1 MKIGQYNLFDLID
14 KGTKVYHSAI
24 LTTFS
29 FDPVFFEKYYMPQ
42 LRRRGIRN
50 VILLVDAGRYDAVM
64 QSEEGFAFTKKDY
77 AIVRMD
83 NNLGGVFHPKISLF
97 AGKNKVMAIVG
108 SGNLTY
114 SGIAYNDELWGAF
127 CIEDAQTPQA
137 PLLKNI
143 WEYLN
148 KLILNSPVGET
159 IKCQLEWMKAFS
171 ESLQKFDTID
181 SQAEVVANE
190 QQLWFMQ
197 NGDGGSILDRISNII
212 ISPVTEI
219 TIVSPFYDQ
228 DGHLIQE
235 LQKRFSPKTIK
246 CAIQPD
252 GGLLPHLAKL
262 DKTYSFYHWADVR
275 GYSSNTDEA
284 KRLHAKAFQFKTT
297 MGTYLLVGSCNATP
311 AAFGISPSST
321 NAEAGILVYSS
332 KGKDYLNDL
341 GLSFNQQITSSFKT
355 IYQDGISLPR
365 IKRPHLKFHLLSCE
379 VKLSQE
385 LYINAD
391 KPLNGQ
397 MVRLFYENGY
407 KDLILTNNAVKLTD
421 EVRAARMAVIVSGN
435 EEISNRCIIW
445 HLSDLETRNPDR
457 TLDDINALFLD
468 PEQGW
473 DANISK
479 VLSYV
484 ELDIVRPGSRTTK
497 DFSTSETSVTRSK
510 EVAVSKDHF
519 DDISLRQSLGVDQSL
534 SMKIL
539 DYIQFYSSET
549 RLNADEGENSF
560 DSDAMSSGDDVID
573 TSKSAAKK
581 SLNTRNDI
589 TGYLRRLLKH
599 YDILASDFDKSQE
612 KYRFLT
618 RDNDIRQGI
627 SCNNISHILIA
638 TMLVYHRMLHP
649 KDGEDTTGLIS
660 KYLLKILGRFFMI
673 FRNGYV
679 GDSEYTK
686 TKLSDMHNN
695 LVAYALLI
703 LTMSKYAHGDKIY
716 KLLVLNILD
725 SYAGKKADLRSALK
739 NYRTLRNKHKANCI
753 KTSMEFIDDTIKLY
767 SILEENMTISI
778 ISRFSENMLIYRS
791 QFGYMFAKQV
801 YEIKSAGATVLC
813 SLPIIY
819 TGYKEKTEIV
829 ADFPTK
835 AKLYK
840 LR

>member
-77 AIVRMD
+77 AIVRID

-127 CIEDAQTPQA
+127 CIEDAQSPQT
-137 PLLKNI
+137 PLLKSI
-143 WEYLN
+143 WEFLN
-148 KLILNSPVGET
+148 NLILSSPVGET
-159 IKCQLEWMKAFS
+159 IKCQLEWIKAFS
-171 ESLQKFDTID
+171 ESIQKFDTID
-181 SQAEVVANE
+181 SDAEVIANE
-190 QQLWFMQ
+190 QQMWFMQ
-197 NGDGGSILDRISNII
+197 NGDDSSIFDKISQLIET
-212 ISPVTEI
+212 PVTEI
-219 TIVSPFYDQ
+219 SIVSPFYDQ
-228 DGHLIQE
+228 DGYLIQE

-246 CAIQPD
+246 CAIQPE
-252 GGLLPHLAKL
+252 GGLLPHLAEL
-262 DKTYSFYHWADVR
+262 DKTYSFYRWADVK
-275 GYSSNTDEA
+275 GYSSDSEEA

-297 MGTYLLVGSCNATP
+297 IGTYLLVGSCNATP
-311 AAFGISPSST
+311 AAFGMSPSNT
-321 NAEAGILVYSS
+321 NTEAGTLIYDS
-332 KGKDYLNDL
+332 KGKDYLKDL
-341 GLSFNQQITSSFKT
+341 GLSFNQPITSSLKT
-355 IYQDGISLPR
+355 IHQEGISLPS

-391 KPLNGQ
+391 KPLVGQ
-397 MVRLFYENGY
+397 MVRLFYDGGY
-407 KDLILTNNAVKLTD
+407 KDLALTSNAIKVTD
-421 EVRAARMAVIVSGN
+421 EIRVARMAVIVSDN

-484 ELDIVRPGSRTTK
+484 ELDIVRPGSRSTK
-497 DFSTSETSVTRSK
+497 DFSTSETSVTRSN
-510 EVAVSKDHF
+510 EVAVTKDHF
-519 DDISLRQSLGVDQSL
+519 DDISLRQSLGVGQSL

-549 RLNADEGENSF
+549 RLNAEEGENGF
-560 DSDAMSSGDDVID
+560 DSDAMSSGDDVVD
-573 TSKSAAKK
+573 TSKAAARK
-581 SLNTRNDI
+581 SLNTKNDI

-599 YDILASDFDKSQE
+599 YDELASGFDKSQE
-612 KYRFLT
+612 RYRFLT

-638 TMLVYHRMLHP
+638 TMLVYHRLLHP
-649 KDGEDTTGLIS
+649 KDGENTTELIS

-679 GDSEYTK
+679 GDSEYTRN
-686 TKLSDMHNN
+686 KLSDMHNN

-703 LTMSKYAHGDKIY
+703 LTMSKYAHSDKIY

-739 NYRTLRNKHKANCI
+739 NYRTLRNKHKVNCI
-753 KTSMEFIDDTIKLY
+753 KASMEFIDDTIKLHN
-767 SILEENMTISI
+767 SLEENMSIST

-801 YEIKSAGATVLC
+801 YEIKPAGATSLC
-813 SLPIIY
+813 SSPITY
-819 TGYKEKTEIV
+819 TGFKDKIEIV
-829 ADFPTK
+829 TYLPTK
-835 AKLYK
+835 AKQHK
-840 LR
+840 LQ

>member
-77 AIVRMD
+77 ALVRID

-97 AGKNKVMAIVG
+97 AGKSKVMAIVG
-108 SGNLTY
+108 SGNLTC

-127 CIEDAQTPQA
+127 CIEDAQSPYA
-137 PLLKNI
+137 LILKNI
-143 WEYLN
+143 WEFLN
-148 KLILNSPVGET
+148 KLILNSPAGET
-159 IKCQLEWMKAFS
+159 IKCQLEWIKAFS
-171 ESLQKFDTID
+171 DCIQKFDTID
-181 SQAEVVANE
+181 PDVVAVANK
-190 QQLWFMQ
+190 QQIWFMQ
-197 NGDGGSILDRISNII
+197 NAVGSSILDKISNTITP
-212 ISPVTEI
+212 PVTEI

-297 MGTYLLVGSCNATP
+297 VGTYLLVGSCNATP
-311 AAFGISPSST
+311 AAFGMSPFST
-321 NAEAGILVYSS
+321 NTEAGILVYSS
-332 KGKDYLNDL
+332 KGKDYVNDL
-341 GLSFNQQITSSFKT
+341 GLSFNQQITSSLKT
-355 IYQDGISLPR
+355 IYQEGISLPS

-391 KPLNGQ
+391 KPLNGH
-397 MVRLFYENGY
+397 MVRLFYESGY
-407 KDLILTNNAVKLTD
+407 KDLTPTNNVVKLTD
-421 EVRAARMAVIVSGN
+421 EVRSARMAVIVSGN

-497 DFSTSETSVTRSK
+497 DFSISETSVTRSN
-510 EVAVSKDHF
+510 EVAVTKDHF
-519 DDISLRQSLGVDQSL
+519 DDISLRQSLGADQSL

-549 RLNADEGENSF
+549 ILNADEGENSF
-560 DSDAMSSGDDVID
+560 DSDAISSGDDVID

-581 SLNTRNDI
+581 SLNTQNDI

-612 KYRFLT
+612 KYRFMT
-618 RDNDIRQGI
+618 NGNDIRQGI
-627 SCNNISHILIA
+627 SCNSISHILIA
-638 TMLVYHRMLHP
+638 VMLVYHRMLHP
-649 KDGEDTTGLIS
+649 KDGEDTIGLIS
-660 KYLLKILGRFFMI
+660 KHLLKILGRFFMI
-673 FRNGYV
+673 FRNGYI
-679 GDSEYTK
+679 GDTEYTK
-686 TKLSDMHNN
+686 SKISDMHNN
-695 LVAYALLI
+695 LFAYALLI
-703 LTMSKYAHGDKIY
+703 LSMAKFGHNDKIY
-716 KLLVLNILD
+716 MLTVLNILD
-725 SYAGKKADLRSALK
+725 SYAGRKADLHSAIR
-739 NYRTLRNKHKANCI
+739 NYKILLTKHKGNCI
-753 KTSMEFIDDTIKLY
+753 KTSMEFIDDLIKLH
-767 SILEENMTISI
+767 SIIEDNIPVSA
-778 ISRFSENMLIYRS
+778 ISRFSEHMLIYKKR
-791 QFGYMFAKQV
+791 FGYMFSKQV
-801 YEIKSAGATVLC
+801 YEIKPSLC
-813 SLPIIY
+813 TLPLIY
-819 TGYKEKTEIV
+819 TGYKDNTEIV
-829 ADFPTK
+829 ADIPINSK
-835 AKLYK
+835 VYI

>member
-29 FDPVFFEKYYMPQ
+29 LDPVFFEKYYMPQ

-50 VILLVDAGRYDAVM
+50 VILLVDAGRYDAVL

-77 AIVRMD
+77 TIVRID
-83 NNLGGVFHPKISLF
+83 NNLGGVFHPKISF
-97 AGKNKVMAIVG
+97 FTGKNKVMAIVG

-127 CIEDAQTPQA
+127 CVEDAQSPQA

-143 WEYLN
+143 WEFLN
-148 KLILNSPVGET
+148 KLISNSPAGET
-159 IKCQLEWMKAFS
+159 IKCQLEWIKAFS
-171 ESLQKFDTID
+171 ECIQKFDSID
-181 SQAEVVANE
+181 LEADAFASE
-190 QQLWFMQ
+190 QQIWFMQ
-197 NGDGGSILDRISNII
+197 NADGSSIIDKISNLITA
-212 ISPVTEI
+212 PVTEI
-219 TIVSPFYDQ
+219 SIVSPFYDQ
-228 DGHLIQE
+228 NGHLIQE
-235 LQKRFSPKTIK
+235 LQKRFSPKTIR

-252 GGLLPHLAKL
+252 SGILPHLAEL
-262 DKTYSFYHWADVR
+262 DKTFAFYHWSDVR
-275 GYSSNTDEA
+275 GYNSDSDEA

-297 MGTYLLVGSCNATP
+297 MGSYLLVGSCNATS
-311 AAFGISPSST
+311 AAFGISPSISNT
-321 NAEAGILVYSS
+321 EAGILVYSS
-332 KGKDYLNDL
+332 KGKDYLKDL
-341 GLSFNQQITSSFKT
+341 GLIFNQPITSSLKT
-355 IYQDGISLPR
+355 IHQEGTSYPS

-385 LYINAD
+385 LYLNAD
-391 KPLNGQ
+391 KPLDGQ
-397 MVRLFYENGY
+397 IVRLFYDGGH
-407 KDLILTNNAVKLTD
+407 KDLTLTNNRLKLTD
-421 EVRAARMAVIVSGN
+421 EIRTARMAVIISDN

-445 HLSDLETRNPDR
+445 HVSDLETRNPDR

-484 ELDIVRPGSRTTK
+484 ELDIVRPGSRSTK
-497 DFSTSETSVTRSK
+497 DFSTSDTSVTKSN
-510 EVAVSKDHF
+510 EVAITKEHF

-549 RLNADEGENSF
+549 RLNADEGENGF
-560 DSDAMSSGDDVID
+560 DSDAMSSGDDVVD
-573 TSKSAAKK
+573 TSKAAARK
-581 SLNTRNDI
+581 SLNTKNDI

-599 YDILASDFDKSQE
+599 YDGLASTFDKSQE
-612 KYRFLT
+612 KYRFLSK
-618 RDNDIRQGI
+618 DNDVRQGI
-627 SCNNISHILIA
+627 SCNSISHILIA

-703 LTMSKYAHGDKIY
+703 LTMTKFAHGDRMY

-725 SYAGKKADLRSALK
+725 SYTGRATDLRSAIK
-739 NYRTLRNKHKANCI
+739 NYRTLRNKHKSNCI
-753 KTSMEFIDDTIKLY
+753 KASMEFIDDTIKLH
-767 SILEENMTISI
+767 STLEEGMSISA

-791 QFGYMFAKQV
+791 QFGYMYAKQV
-801 YEIKSAGATVLC
+801 YEIKPAGATSLC

-819 TGYKEKTEIV
+819 TGYKEVSVYLPCMQKILLL
-829 ADFPTK
+829 K
-835 AKLYK
+835 
-840 LR
+840 

>member
-64 QSEEGFAFTKKDY
+64 QSEDGFAFTKKDY
-77 AIVRMD
+77 AIVRID

-127 CIEDAQTPQA
+127 CIEDAQSPQA
-137 PLLKNI
+137 PLLKSI
-143 WEYLN
+143 WEFLN
-148 KLILNSPVGET
+148 NLILSSPVGEI
-159 IKCQLEWMKAFS
+159 IKCQLEWIKAFS
-171 ESLQKFDTID
+171 ESIQKFDTID
-181 SQAEVVANE
+181 SDAEVVANE
-190 QQLWFMQ
+190 QQMWFMQ
-197 NGDGGSILDRISNII
+197 NGDGSSIFDKISQLIT
-212 ISPVTEI
+212 SPVTEI
-219 TIVSPFYDQ
+219 SIVSPFYDQ

-235 LQKRFSPKTIK
+235 LQKRFSPEKIK
-246 CAIQPD
+246 CAIQPE
-252 GGLLPHLAKL
+252 GGLLPHLAEL
-262 DKTYSFYHWADVR
+262 DKTYSFYRWADVK
-275 GYSSNTDEA
+275 GYSSDSDEA

-297 MGTYLLVGSCNATP
+297 IGTYLLVGSCNATP
-311 AAFGISPSST
+311 AAFGKSPSNT
-321 NAEAGILVYSS
+321 NTEAGILIYGS
-332 KGKDYLNDL
+332 KGKDYLKDL
-341 GLSFNQQITSSFKT
+341 GLSFNQPITSSLKT
-355 IYQDGISLPR
+355 IHQEGISLPS

-391 KPLNGQ
+391 KPLDGQ
-397 MVRLFYENGY
+397 MVRLYYEGGY
-407 KDLILTNNAVKLTD
+407 KDLTLTNNAIKLTD
-421 EVRAARMAVIVSGN
+421 EIRVARMAVIVSDY

-445 HLSDLETRNPDR
+445 HVSDLETRNPDR

-484 ELDIVRPGSRTTK
+484 ELDIVRPGSRSTK
-497 DFSTSETSVTRSK
+497 DFSTSETSVTRSN
-510 EVAVSKDHF
+510 EVAVTKDHF
-519 DDISLRQSLGVDQSL
+519 DDISLRQSFGVDQSL

-549 RLNADEGENSF
+549 RLNADEGENGF

-573 TSKSAAKK
+573 TSKVAARK
-581 SLNTRNDI
+581 SLNIKNDI

-599 YDILASDFDKSQE
+599 YDGLASGFDKSQE

-627 SCNNISHILIA
+627 SCNNMSHILIA

-649 KDGEDTTGLIS
+649 KEGEDTTGLVS

-679 GDSEYTK
+679 GDSEYTRS
-686 TKLSDMHNN
+686 KLSDMHNN

-703 LTMSKYAHGDKIY
+703 LTMSKYAHSDKIY

-725 SYAGKKADLRSALK
+725 SYAGKKADLRFALK
-739 NYRTLRNKHKANCI
+739 NYRTLRNKHKSNCI
-753 KTSMEFIDDTIKLY
+753 KSSMEFIDDIIKLHN
-767 SILEENMTISI
+767 SLEENMSIST

-801 YEIKSAGATVLC
+801 YEIKPAATTSLC

-819 TGYKEKTEIV
+819 TGFKDKTEMNVYLPCLQKILLL
-829 ADFPTK
+829 K
-835 AKLYK
+835 
-840 LR
+840 

>member
-77 AIVRMD
+77 AIVRID

-127 CIEDAQTPQA
+127 CIEDAQSPQT
-137 PLLKNI
+137 PLLKSI
-143 WEYLN
+143 WEFLN
-148 KLILNSPVGET
+148 NLILSSPVGET
-159 IKCQLEWMKAFS
+159 IKCQLEWIKAFS
-171 ESLQKFDTID
+171 ESIQKFDTID
-181 SQAEVVANE
+181 SDAEVIANE
-190 QQLWFMQ
+190 QQMWFMQ
-197 NGDGGSILDRISNII
+197 NGDDSSIFDKISQLIQT
-212 ISPVTEI
+212 PVTEI
-219 TIVSPFYDQ
+219 SIVSPFYDQ
-228 DGHLIQE
+228 DGYLIQE

-246 CAIQPD
+246 CAIQPE
-252 GGLLPHLAKL
+252 GGLLPHLAEL
-262 DKTYSFYHWADVR
+262 DKTYSFYRWADVK
-275 GYSSNTDEA
+275 GYSSDSEEA

-297 MGTYLLVGSCNATP
+297 IGTYLLVGSCNATP
-311 AAFGISPSST
+311 AAFGMSPSNT
-321 NAEAGILVYSS
+321 NTEAGILIYDS
-332 KGKDYLNDL
+332 KGKDYLKEL
-341 GLSFNQQITSSFKT
+341 GLSFNQPITSSLKT
-355 IYQDGISLPR
+355 IHQEGISLPC

-391 KPLNGQ
+391 KPLVGQ
-397 MVRLFYENGY
+397 MVRLFYDGGH
-407 KDLILTNNAVKLTD
+407 KDLALTSNAIKVTD
-421 EVRAARMAVIVSGN
+421 EIRVARMAVIVSDN
-435 EEISNRCIIW
+435 VEISNRCIIW

-484 ELDIVRPGSRTTK
+484 ELDIVRPGSRSTK
-497 DFSTSETSVTRSK
+497 DFSTSETSVTRSN
-510 EVAVSKDHF
+510 EVAVTKDHF

-549 RLNADEGENSF
+549 QLNAEEGENGF
-560 DSDAMSSGDDVID
+560 DSDAMSSGDDVVD
-573 TSKSAAKK
+573 TSKAAARK
-581 SLNTRNDI
+581 SLNTKNDI

-599 YDILASDFDKSQE
+599 YDELASGFDKSQE
-612 KYRFLT
+612 RYRFLT

-638 TMLVYHRMLHP
+638 TMLVYHRLLHP
-649 KDGEDTTGLIS
+649 KDGENTTELIS

-679 GDSEYTK
+679 GDSEYTRN
-686 TKLSDMHNN
+686 KLSDMHNN

-703 LTMSKYAHGDKIY
+703 LTMSKYAHSDKIY

-739 NYRTLRNKHKANCI
+739 NYRTLRNKHKVNCI
-753 KTSMEFIDDTIKLY
+753 KASMEFIDDTIKLHN
-767 SILEENMTISI
+767 SLEENMSISTISH
-778 ISRFSENMLIYRS
+778 FSENMLIYRS

-801 YEIKSAGATVLC
+801 YEIKPAGATSLC
-813 SLPIIY
+813 SSPIIY
-819 TGYKEKTEIV
+819 TGFKDKIEIV
-829 ADFPTK
+829 TYLPTK
-835 AKLYK
+835 AKQHK
-840 LR
+840 LQ